1 MLATTGAIINV
12 KNGRP
17 SLQVS
22 EEKLELNLSQAIASL
37 FLKDVCYQVDVL
49 EKVVLKEVRTLSPPL
64 NPL

>member
-1 MLATTGAIINV
+1 LLATTGAIINV